1 MSDVSF
7 GAGGYSKA
15 YFDKTF
21 GDMGIYEEQVYAGG
35 IDKYDYDYS
44 SKNIESINKS
54 IANMILKERGTAT
67 SETATGTSYS
77 STSGSVPTL
86 IPIWVSPDII
96 NLSRKETP
104 LYELLPKVAIR
115 GKFYDWNKAQFATNN
130 AAFKPEDSAQA
141 EYDDTYTRVSV
152 PMKYCYAVGRV
163 TGPMQIASAG
173 YIDMERQEIM
183 MKSRALLQK
192 IENEIIN
199 GAVATDPDG
208 FNGLTASITTNS
220 TTQSAAISIDA
231 IRTSIL
237 HAKQGGETYSAVTSG
252 GNPNL
257 IVTDLQTINDIKGL
271 LQAYL
276 RYNGPMVSI
285 AWGLQAIEFE
295 GIPIIASKFMTTTTT
310 SKSLFVLDTSVVK
323 LGVALDITMERLAK
337 TNDSN
342 KFMLKWYGALLVLVE
357 NWCAQIITIT

>member
-1 MSDVSF
+1 MSNASF
-7 GAGGYSKA
+7 GGGSYSKS

-21 GDMGIYEEQVYAGG
+21 GDMQVQEEQEYAGG
-35 IDKYDYDYS
+35 IEKYNYEYS
-44 SKNIESINKS
+44 TKNIESFNKN

-67 SETATGTSYS
+67 SESATGTDYS
-77 STSGSVPTL
+77 TTSGSVPTL

-115 GKFYDWNKAQFATNN
+115 GKFYDWNTAQFASTN
-130 AAFKPEDSAQA
+130 AGFKPEDASLPD
-141 EYDDTYTRVSV
+141 YDDTYARNSIQ
-152 PMKYCYAVGRV
+152 MKYAYAVGRV
-163 TGPMQIASAG
+163 TGPMQIASRG

-183 MKSRALLQK
+183 MKSRALLQT

-199 GAVATDPDG
+199 GATATDANG

-220 TTQSAAISIDA
+220 TTQSAAINISA

-237 HAKQGGETYSAVTSG
+237 HARQGAETYAVATAG

-257 IVTDLQTINDIKGL
+257 IVTDLQTLDDIKAL

-276 RYNGPMVSI
+276 RYNGPMMSI
-285 AWGLQAIEFE
+285 AWGLRAVEFE
-295 GIPIIASKFMTTTTT
+295 GIPIISSKFMTTTTT

-342 KFMLKWYGALLVLVE
+342 KFYLKWYGALLVLVE
-357 NWCAQIITIT
+357 NWCSKIITIT